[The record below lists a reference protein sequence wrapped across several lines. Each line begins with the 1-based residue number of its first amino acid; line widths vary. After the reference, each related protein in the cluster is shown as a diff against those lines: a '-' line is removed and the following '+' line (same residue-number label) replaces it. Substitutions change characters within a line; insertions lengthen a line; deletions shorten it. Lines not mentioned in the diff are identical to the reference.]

1 MLNTT
6 KRIRQFSQDLKEPK
20 EGDKIIYIDGSF
32 DILHIGKILLIYK
45 KGTYK
50 P

>member
-6 KRIRQFSQDLKEPK
+6 KTIIYFSQDLKEPR

-32 DILHIGKILLIYK
+32 DLLHIGILYINNH
-45 KGTYK
+45 
-50 P
+50 